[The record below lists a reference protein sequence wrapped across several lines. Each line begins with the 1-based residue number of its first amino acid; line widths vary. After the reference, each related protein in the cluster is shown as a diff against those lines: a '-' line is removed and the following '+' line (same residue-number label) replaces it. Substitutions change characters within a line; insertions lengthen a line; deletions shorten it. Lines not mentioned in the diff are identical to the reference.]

1 MPVGSPPMLYS
12 ARRGT
17 VYTVCPDRSQDL
29 VEMNGKHLAR
39 MDLVSFRSNQKLRDT
54 LQRAVGS
61 FRSEIM
67 SYSVIT
73 PYRMSND
80 PGDLKPTNAG
90 DGFILKAVMK
100 LLEPYQCEHI
110 FSSRV
115 TLSQKDINKINSTRM
130 LVLAGANQLNDNF
143 SVIPGF
149 NCTDL
154 EQIKV
159 PIVPMGIG
167 INGEEGKNDGMSDET
182 RSIMAFIHRR
192 SKWSSWRCPLTMDY
206 LHKNLPEMSDHFL
219 LTGCP
224 VMFLGEPGEHVPLSE
239 HQPRTVVVTTTTRGK
254 FWQRETQTIDFV
266 HKTFPDARK
275 ILSQHQAPRDV
286 KIRKRIKGLLK
297 GNLEQL
303 HTPVALSGYA
313 KRRGFEI
320 FHSGD
325 AEDFLNLYRDADL
338 HIGSRLHAH
347 LFCLSLRKSSFV
359 TYVDERMAGFSQMLQ
374 FPICDPGRLGDY
386 MNFDFNICWQ
396 QIEAVKPTMDRFVS
410 YLKDEL
416 LVKHDL
422 SESDDR
428 ETG

>member
-1 MPVGSPPMLYS
+1 MNEKLLAS
-12 ARRGT
+12 T
-17 VYTVCPDRSQDL
+17 DL
-29 VEMNGKHLAR
+29 VP
-39 MDLVSFRSNQKLRDT
+39 FRSNQKIGNT

-61 FRSEIM
+61 SRSENM

-73 PYRMSND
+73 PYRMSDD
-80 PGDLKPTNAG
+80 PGDQKSVNAG

-115 TLSQKDINKINSTRM
+115 TLSHEDISKINSTQM

-143 SVIPGF
+143 SVIPEF

-154 EQIKV
+154 EKIKV

-167 INGEEGKNDGMSDET
+167 IHGDKGKNNRMSDET

-206 LHKNLPEMSDHFL
+206 LLKNLPEMSDHFL

-224 VMFLGEPGEHVPLSE
+224 VMFLGEHGEHVPLSE
-239 HQPRTVVVTTTTRGK
+239 HQPRTVVVTTTTRNE

-266 HKTFPDARK
+266 HKTFPNARK
-275 ILSQHQAPRDV
+275 ILSQHQAPRKV
-286 KIRKRIKGLLK
+286 KTRKRIKGLLK
-297 GNLEQL
+297 GNLEHL
-303 HTPVALSGYA
+303 HTPVALSAYA
-313 KRRGFEI
+313 KRRGFGI
-320 FHSGD
+320 FHSGE
-325 AEDFLNLYRDADL
+325 AEDFLNLYRNADL

-347 LFCLSLRKSSFV
+347 LFCLSLRKSSFL
-359 TYVDERMAGFSQMLQ
+359 TYVDERMAGFSQLLQ
-374 FPICDPGRLGDY
+374 FPICDPARLDDY

-396 QIEAVKPTMDRFVS
+396 NIEAVKPTMDRFVS

-422 SESDDR
+422 SESNDR
-428 ETG
+428 ETD

>member
-1 MPVGSPPMLYS
+1 
-12 ARRGT
+12 
-17 VYTVCPDRSQDL
+17 
-29 VEMNGKHLAR
+29 
-39 MDLVSFRSNQKLRDT
+39 
-54 LQRAVGS
+54 
-61 FRSEIM
+61 M

-73 PYRMSND
+73 PYWMSND
-80 PGDLKPTNAG
+80 PEDLKLANAG
-90 DGFILKAVMK
+90 DGFILKAVIK
-100 LLEPYQCEHI
+100 LLEPYKCEHI

-115 TLSQKDINKINSTRM
+115 TLSQEDIDKINSSRM
-130 LVLAGANQLNDNF
+130 LVLAGANQLTDNF

-154 EQIKV
+154 EKIKV

-167 INGEEGKNDGMSDET
+167 INGEDGKNDGMSDET
-182 RSIMAFIHRR
+182 GSMMAFIHQR

-206 LHKNLPEMSDHFL
+206 LHKNLPAMSNHFL

-224 VMFLGEPGEHVPLSE
+224 VMFFGEPGKHVPLSE
-239 HQPRTVVVTTTTRGK
+239 HQPRTVVVTTTTRDK

-266 HKTFPDARK
+266 YKTFPDARK
-275 ILSQHQAPRDV
+275 ILSLHQAPRKI

-297 GNLEQL
+297 GNLEHL

-320 FHSGD
+320 FDSGG

-359 TYVDERMAGFSQMLQ
+359 TYVDERMAGFSQLLQ
-374 FPICDPGRLGDY
+374 FPICDPRQLGDY
-386 MNFDFNICWQ
+386 MNFDFHICWKN
-396 QIEAVKPTMDRFVS
+396 IEAVKPTMDYFVS
-410 YLKDEL
+410 YLKDDL
-416 LVKHDL
+416 LAKHDL
-422 SESDDR
+422 RKSNDSALIRQLSPTNSSE
-428 ETG
+428 TFN

>member
-1 MPVGSPPMLYS
+1 
-12 ARRGT
+12 
-17 VYTVCPDRSQDL
+17 
-29 VEMNGKHLAR
+29 
-39 MDLVSFRSNQKLRDT
+39 
-54 LQRAVGS
+54 
-61 FRSEIM
+61 M

-80 PGDLKPTNAG
+80 PGDLKPANAG

-100 LLEPYQCEHI
+100 LLQPYQCEHI

-115 TLSQKDINKINSTRM
+115 TLSLENINSINSTRM
-130 LVLAGANQLNDNF
+130 LILAGANQLHDNF

-149 NCTDL
+149 SCKDL
-154 EQIKV
+154 EQIRV

-182 RSIMAFIHRR
+182 RSIMAFIHQR
-192 SKWSSWRCPLTMDY
+192 SKWSSWRCPLTMTY
-206 LHKNLPEMSDHFL
+206 LIKNLPEMSDHFL

-224 VMFLGEPGEHVPLSE
+224 VMFLGQPGEHLPLAA
-239 HQPRTVVVTTTTRGK
+239 HQPQTVVVTTTTRGR

-266 HKTFPDARK
+266 HKTFPGARK
-275 ILSQHQAPRDV
+275 ILSQHQAPRRV

-297 GNLEQL
+297 CKLEHL
-303 HTPVALSGYA
+303 HTPEALSGYA

-320 FHSGD
+320 FHSND
-325 AEDFLNLYRDADL
+325 AGDFLDLYRNTDL

-359 TYVDERMAGFSQMLQ
+359 TYVDERMTGFSQMLQ
-374 FPICDPGRLGDY
+374 FPICDPGRLDDY
-386 MNFDFNICWQ
+386 MNFDFNACWQ
-396 QIEAVKPTMDRFVS
+396 NIEAVKPTMDRFVS

-416 LVKHDL
+416 LAKHD
-422 SESDDR
+422 SSASNDR